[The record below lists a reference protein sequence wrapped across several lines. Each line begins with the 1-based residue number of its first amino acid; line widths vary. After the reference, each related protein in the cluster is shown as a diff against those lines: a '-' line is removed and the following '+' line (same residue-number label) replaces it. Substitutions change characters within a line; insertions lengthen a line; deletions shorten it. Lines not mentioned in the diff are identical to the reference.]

1 MQIPKETFLKFCFGA
16 KFVLKG
22 NYRDCS
28 EKCSCNIGYP
38 NEICR
43 YFFSV
48 WYHLNFRCYKFCIDV
63 INFVLEVPNCFVE
76 KVVPLDTYLKKII
89 CDPFF
94 FSSNRKVVKVSLD
107 NPDKGKIPAKT
118 D

>member
-1 MQIPKETFLKFCFGA
+1 M
-16 KFVLKG
+16 
-22 NYRDCS
+22 
-28 EKCSCNIGYP
+28 
-38 NEICR
+38 
-43 YFFSV
+43 
-48 WYHLNFRCYKFCIDV
+48 
-63 INFVLEVPNCFVE
+63 E